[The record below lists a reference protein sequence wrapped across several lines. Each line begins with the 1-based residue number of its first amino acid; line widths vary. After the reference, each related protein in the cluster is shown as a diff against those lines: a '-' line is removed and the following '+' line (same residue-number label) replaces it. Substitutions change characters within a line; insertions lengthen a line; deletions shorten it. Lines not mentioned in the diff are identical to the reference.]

1 METDLF
7 IPIFGLLYLAGLIA
21 FLTFLGMIPRVW
33 RVLTYTA
40 FCAIHILAAG
50 VFHSLNFVSRNS
62 MSGLRTQTFFTV
74 LQEQL
79 SAGNFSAG
87 LLDLP
92 GCGSGI
98 LLSLLAVAAVLGGVI
113 CCWVKIRWYSYLI
126 LPAAFILSALLFA
139 WPDAI
144 DKQQDIEEHNALRR
158 RTYALI
164 AEKRARGVTARQMA
178 DAIGENLKEYHYSYE
193 NRKSEKESVAKILS
207 ALRNLTPP
215 EKPKDSPSGKDQKSD

>member
-1 METDLF
+1 MVTDLF

-21 FLTFLGMIPRVW
+21 FLTFLGMISRVW
-33 RVLTYTA
+33 RVLIYTA
-40 FCAIHILAAG
+40 FCAIHIFAVW
-50 VFHSLNFVSRNS
+50 VFHSLNFISRNS

-79 SAGNFSAG
+79 SAGNFAAG

-98 LLSLLAVAAVLGGVI
+98 LLSLLAGAAVLGGLI
-113 CCWVKIRWYSYLI
+113 CCWVKIRWCSYLI

-139 WPDAI
+139 WPDAV
-144 DKQQDIEEHNALRR
+144 DKRQDIEGHNALRR

-164 AEKRARGVTARQMA
+164 AEKRAQGVTARQMA
-178 DAIGENLKEYHYSYE
+178 DAIGENLKEYHSSYE
-193 NRKSEKESVAKILS
+193 NRKSENESVARLLS
-207 ALRNLTPP
+207 ALRNLTPL
-215 EKPKDSPSGKDQKSD
+215 EKAVKK